1 MGSTIG
7 SSEHDLPRAG
17 GDSARHAVIL
27 AGGKGVRLRP
37 YTTCLPKPLVP
48 LGDECAILEVVMHQL
63 AWAGVTT
70 VSIAVGHLGQLI
82 QALVGDGSRWGLKV
96 DYWEED
102 SPLGTVGPLV
112 QHRDDL
118 PDDFLVMNGDIL
130 TDIPF
135 AAVLDRHAAT
145 GADVTVAAYTR
156 EVQIDF
162 GVLDLAEH
170 DSAIVGFREK
180 PRFDYTVS
188 MGVYALAGRVLQR
201 FEPGLPLGF
210 DDLLLDQLRHGKPP
224 QSFPYAGFWL
234 DIGRPEDYDRAN
246 EEFPLLR
253 SALMPE

>member
-1 MGSTIG
+1 MGTRLGRRSP
-7 SSEHDLPRAG
+7 LR
-17 GDSARHAVIL
+17 RHAVIL

-48 LGDECAILEVVMHQL
+48 LGDECAILEVVLHQL
-63 AWAGVTT
+63 AKAGVDS
-70 VSIAVGHLGQLI
+70 VSIAIGHLGQLI
-82 QALVGDGSRWGLKV
+82 RAVVGDGRRWGLDV
-96 DYWEED
+96 TYWEED

-112 QHRDDL
+112 QHRDEL

-135 AAVLDRHAAT
+135 GDVLERHEAAH
-145 GADVTVAAYTR
+145 ADVTVASYTR
-156 EVQIDF
+156 EVKIDF
-162 GVLDLAEH
+162 GVLELTAGT
-170 DSAIVGFREK
+170 DSIVGFREK
-180 PRFDYTVS
+180 PTLDYTVS
-188 MGVYALAGRVLQR
+188 MGVYALAARVLSR

-210 DDLLLDQLRHGKPP
+210 DDLLLDQLSSGNPP

-253 SALMPE
+253 SALIPE

>member
-1 MGSTIG
+1 VRTRENAPG
-7 SSEHDLPRAG
+7 RARCG
-17 GDSARHAVIL
+17 ERHAVIL

-37 YTTCLPKPLVP
+37 YTTSLPKPLVP
-48 LGDECAILEVVMHQL
+48 LGDECAILEVVLRQL
-63 AWAGVTT
+63 AWSGVRT
-70 VSIAVGHLGQLI
+70 VTIAVGHLGQLI
-82 QALVGDGSRWGLKV
+82 QALVGDGTRWGLQV

-112 QHRDDL
+112 QHRDEL
-118 PDDFLVMNGDIL
+118 PEDFLVMNGDIL

-135 AAVLDRHAAT
+135 GAVLDRHQASD
-145 GADVTVAAYTR
+145 ADVTVASYTR

-170 DSAIVGFREK
+170 DTDIVGFREK

-188 MGVYALAGRVLQR
+188 MGVYALSGRVLQR

-210 DDLLLDQLRHGKPP
+210 DDLLIDQLRYGKTP
-224 QSFPYAGFWL
+224 QAFRYDGFWL

-253 SALMPE
+253 SSLMPE